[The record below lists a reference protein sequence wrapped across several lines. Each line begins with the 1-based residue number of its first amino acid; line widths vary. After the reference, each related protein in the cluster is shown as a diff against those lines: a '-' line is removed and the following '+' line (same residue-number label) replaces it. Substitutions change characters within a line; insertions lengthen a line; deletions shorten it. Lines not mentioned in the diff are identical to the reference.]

1 MASTTTYELWVVH
14 GWRQALAYP
23 YCLHLVIGRK
33 QLCFSDTLS
42 FTRWSRRQRHIRQH
56 PTQDACV
63 LARTLRDCKRK
74 AEDVDITPPD
84 SKTATFA
91 VPGASHVF
99 SRLQLALRHATRPN
113 TITVSYHGPVKNSSP
128 AWHRPLT
135 VIANALR

>member
-1 MASTTTYELWVVH
+1 MQQDGTSRVLDKKPLRSSLKASARPSPIPIASTSSS
-14 GWRQALAYP
+14 GASSSA
-23 YCLHLVIGRK
+23 
-33 QLCFSDTLS
+33 SDTFS
-42 FTRWSRRQRHIRQH
+42 FTRWSRRQRHIQQH

-99 SRLQLALRHATRPN
+99 SRLHSLYVMPR
-113 TITVSYHGPVKNSSP
+113 
-128 AWHRPLT
+128 
-135 VIANALR
+135 